1 MATYTT
7 NYNLEKPEA
16 SDQFGDF
23 RTSYNSNM
31 DIIDANLGGG
41 GSGDTVSWTQ
51 IQTTGTKIAEIDING
66 TSQDVYAPTGGG
78 GGSVNDVLVN
88 GVSVVD
94 GNGDAQITSYKEV
107 TQAEYDAL
115 PSSKESD
122 GVAYFI
128 KDGHSSSSAV
138 EESVI
143 APVETSLIASR
154 GYAVGEQFFYQGV
167 LYTATATISQ
177 GGTITIN
184 GNCTASDSITEQI
197 GSFHLDK
204 VTVTFDS
211 NGLAIANIAGIR
223 AGACV
228 FAQRNSDSSSYQSRT
243 VTGANCTVDGQ
254 VKIYLNSAYALA
266 NASVAIFWKNV

>member
-7 NYNLEKPEA
+7 NYNLEKPDA

-78 GGSVNDVLVN
+78 GGGNVNDVLVN

-107 TQAEYDAL
+107 TQAQYDAL
-115 PSSKESD
+115 PSTKESD

-128 KDGHSSSSAV
+128 KDAT
-138 EESVI
+138 
-143 APVETSLIASR
+143 PTP
-154 GYAVGEQFFYQGV
+154 YPFFV
-167 LYTATATISQ
+167 V
-177 GGTITIN
+177 IN
-184 GNCTASDSITEQI
+184 GELNLVYD
-197 GSFHLDK
+197 
-204 VTVTFDS
+204 
-211 NGLAIANIAGIR
+211 
-223 AGACV
+223 
-228 FAQRNSDSSSYQSRT
+228 
-243 VTGANCTVDGQ
+243 DG
-254 VKIYLNSAYALA
+254 N
-266 NASVAIFWKNV
+266 

>member
-1 MATYTT
+1 MATLTP
-7 NYNLEKPEA
+7 NYNLEKPDA

-78 GGSVNDVLVN
+78 GGGNVNDVLVN

-128 KDGHSSSSAV
+128 KDST
-138 EESVI
+138 
-143 APVETSLIASR
+143 PTP
-154 GYAVGEQFFYQGV
+154 YPFFV
-167 LYTATATISQ
+167 V
-177 GGTITIN
+177 IN
-184 GNCTASDSITEQI
+184 GALNLVYD
-197 GSFHLDK
+197 
-204 VTVTFDS
+204 
-211 NGLAIANIAGIR
+211 
-223 AGACV
+223 
-228 FAQRNSDSSSYQSRT
+228 
-243 VTGANCTVDGQ
+243 DG
-254 VKIYLNSAYALA
+254 N
-266 NASVAIFWKNV
+266 

>member
-7 NYNLEKPEA
+7 NYNLEKPDA

-66 TSQDVYAPTGGG
+66 TPQDVYAPSGGGG

-94 GNGDAQITSYKEV
+94 GNGDAQIVSYKEV
-107 TQAEYDAL
+107 TQAVYDAL

-122 GVAYFI
+122 GIAYFI
-128 KDGHSSSSAV
+128 KDAT
-138 EESVI
+138 
-143 APVETSLIASR
+143 PTP
-154 GYAVGEQFFYQGV
+154 YPFFV
-167 LYTATATISQ
+167 V
-177 GGTITIN
+177 IN
-184 GNCTASDSITEQI
+184 GELNLVYD
-197 GSFHLDK
+197 
-204 VTVTFDS
+204 
-211 NGLAIANIAGIR
+211 
-223 AGACV
+223 
-228 FAQRNSDSSSYQSRT
+228 
-243 VTGANCTVDGQ
+243 DG
-254 VKIYLNSAYALA
+254 N
-266 NASVAIFWKNV
+266 